1 MLSRRF
7 ALRTAW
13 QAAFVLAFPPL
24 RGMALAP
31 TPYPATT
38 EIMRRS
44 RESEVAANRQYAAFA
59 KQAKADGYPG
69 IAYLFTALA
78 AAEQIHAQ
86 NFESILARLGA
97 EITPVAAHEIQV
109 GTTQQ
114 NLLKAAGYELDSVY
128 TFYPDILRK
137 LKPEGLQDALKITNY
152 AWETE
157 KQHLKILKSIQR
169 WTPKHF
175 EAVARKI
182 ENETGRYF
190 VCQICGATTVK
201 MPRAKCPVC
210 GLPADNLHKVEQP
223 V

>member
-1 MLSRRF
+1 
-7 ALRTAW
+7 
-13 QAAFVLAFPPL
+13 
-24 RGMALAP
+24 MALAP

-78 AAEQIHAQ
+78 AAEQIHGQ

-97 EITPVAAHEIQV
+97 EITLVAVHEIQV

-128 TFYPDILRK
+128 TFYPDILRQ

-182 ENETGRYF
+182 ENETGQYF

-201 MPRAKCPVC
+201 MPRVKCPVC
-210 GLPADNLHKVEQP
+210 GFPADNLRKVEQP